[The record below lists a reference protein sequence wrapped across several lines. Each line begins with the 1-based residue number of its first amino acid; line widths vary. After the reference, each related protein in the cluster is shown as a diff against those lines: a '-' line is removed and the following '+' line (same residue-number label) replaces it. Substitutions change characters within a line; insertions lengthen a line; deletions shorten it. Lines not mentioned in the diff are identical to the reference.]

1 MNYTHK
7 SSNYLNDLD
16 YEHRERKKKLERATF
31 QLNEA
36 SAKTLRAEKR
46 MKQAIRAHNQCK
58 EHERHCSIQHAD
70 TQQELHEVELK
81 IEDAEWQYCN
91 H

>member
-7 SSNYLNDLD
+7 SSNYLNDLY
-16 YEHRERKKKLERATF
+16 YEHSERKKKLERATF
-31 QLNEA
+31 KLNKA
-36 SAKTLRAEKR
+36 PAKTLRAEKR
-46 MKQAIRAHNQCK
+46 MEQAIRAYNQRK

-70 TQQELHEVELK
+70 IQQELHEVELK
-81 IEDAEWQYCN
+81 IEDAEWEYRS